1 MIKTAESLE
10 GVYTNNLINK
20 CEMNKIDKNRQ
31 EYCVCIKST
40 EEYCRLFVVQK
51 YMIKIILKN

>member
-40 EEYCRLFVVQK
+40 E
-51 YMIKIILKN
+51 

>member
-20 CEMNKIDKNRQ
+20 CKMNKIDKN
-31 EYCVCIKST
+31 I
-40 EEYCRLFVVQK
+40 
-51 YMIKIILKN
+51 